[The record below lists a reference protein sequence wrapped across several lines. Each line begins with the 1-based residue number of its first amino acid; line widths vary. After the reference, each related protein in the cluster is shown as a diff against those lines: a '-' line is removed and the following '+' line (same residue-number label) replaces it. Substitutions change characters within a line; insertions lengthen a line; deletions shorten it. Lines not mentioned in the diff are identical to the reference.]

1 MATAQAALFDSGK
14 GGGAAIG
21 EREQLSNVI
30 MRIDPAE
37 TPLYSN
43 AKKEVTKG
51 VFVEWQVQ
59 DLAAAAENAVNEGSD
74 ANYAAPTATTRVG
87 NYHQIGQK
95 AVSVSDTLDV
105 TDKAGRDREV
115 AYQKS
120 LKGLELRKDIEK
132 SLVSDRARSGTDPRY
147 AGTLSS
153 WITNASIS
161 TAGTTSALPT
171 GDGTDIPTYGGNDRA
186 LTLAL
191 IDEAMIAAYN
201 DGGQPDILVVSP
213 TNKVNFSDLSSGS
226 VATNQINYTAPRE
239 AAIIGSVSLYLSDF
253 GELLVVINRAMANDR
268 AFLVDSDH
276 YSMCSL
282 TGRNFKVNT
291 IGKTGDSTQFQ
302 IVNEWSMKITPKAHG
317 AVYDLSGS

>member
-1 MATAQAALFDSGK
+1 MATASAALFDSGK
-14 GGGAAIG
+14 GGGTAIG
-21 EREQLSNVI
+21 EREQLSSVI
-30 MRIDPAE
+30 NRIDPVE

-43 AKKEVTKG
+43 AKKEVVKG
-51 VFVEWQVQ
+51 VFHEWQVQ
-59 DLAAAAENAVNEGSD
+59 DLAAAAENAVNEGAD
-74 ANYAAPTATTRVG
+74 ANYAAATPTTRHG
-87 NYHQIGQK
+87 NYCQIGQK
-95 AVSVSDTLDV
+95 SVSVSDTLDV

-120 LKGLELRKDIEK
+120 LKGMELRKDIEK

-147 AGTLSS
+147 AGTFSS

-161 TAGTTSALPT
+161 TAGTTSALPAGT
-171 GDGTDIPTYGGNDRA
+171 GADIPTFAGNDRA

-201 DGGQPDILVVSP
+201 DGGQPDMLVLSP
-213 TNKVNFSDLSSGS
+213 SNKVNFSDLSSGS

-239 AAIIGSVSLYLSDF
+239 AAIVGSVSLYLSDF
-253 GELLVVINRAMANDR
+253 GELSVVIDRAMANDR
-268 AFLVDSDH
+268 AFLIDSDH
-276 YSMCSL
+276 YSIGSL

-302 IVNEWSMKITPKAHG
+302 IVNEWTMKCTPKAHG